1 MTSAAAS
8 STGSRLVVLVGPAG
22 AGKTTLARRLQQPRD
37 RIRTFSVSHT
47 TRPRRP
53 REVHGVD
60 YYFVTR
66 PEFEA
71 LRQAGGFVEWAEVHG
86 NLYGTSLHEIE
97 RLRSQGHDVLFDI
110 DIQGA
115 HNIWRQFPDV
125 TRLVF
130 VLPPSWAV
138 LVERLT
144 GRGTETDETVR
155 RRLKTAR
162 TELHLLIESPAPWHV
177 VLNDSLDHAAVALER
192 ILEAVPP
199 PSTVPGEHPAVRSF
213 LRDALADPRTA

>member
-1 MTSAAAS
+1 MTGA
-8 STGSRLVVLVGPAG
+8 GSHLIVLVGPAG
-22 AGKTTLARRLQQPRD
+22 AGKTTLAHRLQSHASANRA
-37 RIRTFSVSHT
+37 FSVSHT
-47 TRPRRP
+47 TRTQRP
-53 REVHGVD
+53 REEHGVD

-71 LRQAGGFVEWAEVHG
+71 LRATGGFVESAEVHD
-86 NLYGTSLHEIE
+86 NLYGTSLHEIQ
-97 RLRSQGHDVLFDI
+97 RLRDQGRDVLFDI

-125 TRLVF
+125 SRLVF

-144 GRGTETDETVR
+144 GRGTETEETAR

-162 TELHLLIESPAPWHV
+162 TELQALIASPAPWHV
-177 VLNDSLDHAAVALER
+177 VINDSLDHAELALER
-192 ILEAVPP
+192 ILEPGPP
-199 PSTVPGEHPAVRSF
+199 PPVVPGDHPAVRSF
-213 LRDALADPRTA
+213 LRDALADPRTV

>member
-1 MTSAAAS
+1 MTDGEAR
-8 STGSRLVVLVGPAG
+8 STGSRLIVLVGPAG
-22 AGKTTLARRLQQPRD
+22 AGKTTLARRLQQHGQ

-47 TRPRRP
+47 TRLRRA
-53 REVHGVD
+53 RETHGVD
-60 YYFVTR
+60 YYFVT
-66 PEFEA
+66 
-71 LRQAGGFVEWAEVHG
+71 EVHG
-86 NLYGTSLHEIE
+86 NLYGTSLLEIE

-144 GRGTETDETVR
+144 GRGTETEETVR

-162 TELHLLIESPAPWHV
+162 TELQALIESPAPWHIV
-177 VLNDSLDHAAVALER
+177 INDSLDHAAVALER
-192 ILEAVPP
+192 ILEPVEPLPVAA
-199 PSTVPGEHPAVRSF
+199 GEHPAVRSF
-213 LRDALADPRTA
+213 LRDALADPRTV

>member
-1 MTSAAAS
+1 MNQGEAS
-8 STGSRLVVLVGPAG
+8 STGSRLIVLVGPAG
-22 AGKTTLARRLQQPRD
+22 AGKTTLARRLQQNTE

-47 TRPRRP
+47 TRTQRQ
-53 REVHGVD
+53 RELDGID

-66 PEFEA
+66 ADFETM
-71 LRQAGGFVEWAEVHG
+71 RQSGGFVESAEVHG
-86 NLYGTSLHEIE
+86 NLYGTSLQEIE

-115 HNIWRQFPDV
+115 HSIWRKFPDV

-144 GRGTETDETVR
+144 GRGTETEETVR

-162 TELHLLIESPAPWHV
+162 TELQALIDSPAPWHV
-177 VLNDSLDHAAVALER
+177 ILNDSLDHAAVAMER
-192 ILEAVPP
+192 ILEAMPP
-199 PSTVPGEHPAVRSF
+199 PPVVARDHPAVRSF
-213 LRDALADPRTA
+213 LRDAVADPRTV

>member
-1 MTSAAAS
+1 MTDGEAR
-8 STGSRLVVLVGPAG
+8 STGSRLIVLVGPAG
-22 AGKTTLARRLQQPRD
+22 AGKTTLARRLQQHGQ

-47 TRPRRP
+47 TRLRRA
-53 REVHGVD
+53 RETHGVD

-66 PEFEA
+66 PDFEV
-71 LRQAGGFVEWAEVHG
+71 LRATGGFVESAEVHG
-86 NLYGTSLHEIE
+86 NLYGTSLLEIE

-144 GRGTETDETVR
+144 GRGTETEETVR

-162 TELHLLIESPAPWHV
+162 TELQALIESPAPWHIV
-177 VLNDSLDHAAVALER
+177 INDSLDHAAVALER
-192 ILEAVPP
+192 ILEPVEPLPVAA
-199 PSTVPGEHPAVRSF
+199 GEHPAVRSF
-213 LRDALADPRTA
+213 LRDALADPRTV